1 MKNKSILIGVA
12 LIAAITISGCAA
24 NRVTAPL
31 SSLTTRD
38 DVFSEVSSS
47 ETENSRAIADIKFSV
62 KSISL
67 RFFEIYSKHSDPP
80 LRVYLNIDGQ
90 TTILDSDPVLE
101 DNSSKNHSIPE
112 SGTGWRYQF
121 NKRIALAPGKH
132 KLTIAIP
139 VDNMVVEREI
149 ELHSGANTLT
159 LIPVYK
165 NESPRRPSKYQHF
178 SAGVKTLDVMIN

>member
-1 MKNKSILIGVA
+1 MNNKSILIGVA
-12 LIAAITISGCAA
+12 LIAAITISGCAI
-24 NRVTAPL
+24 NRETTLL

-38 DVFSEVSSS
+38 DVFFEVSSS
-47 ETENSRAIADIKFSV
+47 EAENSRAITDIKFSV
-62 KSISL
+62 KSISS
-67 RFFEIYSKHSDPP
+67 RFFEIYYKHSNPP

-90 TTILDSDPVLE
+90 TTILDAEPVLE
-101 DNSSKNHSIPE
+101 DRSPINPDTPE

-149 ELHSGANTLT
+149 ELHSGVNTLT

-178 SAGVKTLDVMIN
+178 SAGVKTLDVLIK